1 MKYKLLDLLTEYKE
15 TNKDSLYEP
24 VAVGKYGIRKRNEI
38 YKKELSDDY
47 SKNKVI
53 RNNTLIVGMGSNQ
66 IDIGVLSN
74 DEIYSVSPAYHTYRI
89 NIQVVGSDYLDLLF
103 KANNDN
109 YFRKYSIATARQGKK
124 IDLKSLLNEI
134 VDIPSFEEQ
143 GIIVGKIF
151 DINELIRIEEKSL
164 SLLDELTKSR
174 FNEMF
179 GNIESKEK
187 GFELVTFERFVN
199 DMHIGPFGSDMKNDC
214 FVPKEK
220 AHVMVYEQ
228 KHAIQKTMNL
238 PTRYIDEQ
246 KFRKMSHFIVG
257 PGDILVSCRGTL
269 GECYIIPENA
279 PIGVIHPSLMLVKVN
294 EKYNPKFVLCLLE
307 RILSD
312 DEGKGSGVK
321 MAIKASELKKIRVI
335 NPPLKLVNDYL
346 TFVQQVNKLKFINK
360 K

>member
-1 MKYKLLDLLTEYKE
+1 MLKIHIDVILDK
-15 TNKDSLYEP
+15 
-24 VAVGKYGIRKRNEI
+24 
-38 YKKELSDDY
+38 
-47 SKNKVI
+47 
-53 RNNTLIVGMGSNQ
+53 
-66 IDIGVLSN
+66 
-74 DEIYSVSPAYHTYRI
+74 
-89 NIQVVGSDYLDLLF
+89 F
-103 KANNDN
+103 K
-109 YFRKYSIATARQGKK
+109 SQ
-124 IDLKSLLNEI
+124 
-134 VDIPSFEEQ
+134 
-143 GIIVGKIF
+143 
-151 DINELIRIEEKSL
+151 
-164 SLLDELTKSR
+164 

-187 GFELVTFERFVN
+187 GFELVTFEHFVN

-220 AHVMVYEQ
+220 AYVMVYEQ
-228 KHAIQKTMNL
+228 KHAIQKTMDL

-279 PIGVIHPSLMLVKVN
+279 PMGVIHPSLMLVKVN

-346 TFVQQVNKLKFINK
+346 TFVQQVDKLKFKLLLSNQF
-360 K
+360 